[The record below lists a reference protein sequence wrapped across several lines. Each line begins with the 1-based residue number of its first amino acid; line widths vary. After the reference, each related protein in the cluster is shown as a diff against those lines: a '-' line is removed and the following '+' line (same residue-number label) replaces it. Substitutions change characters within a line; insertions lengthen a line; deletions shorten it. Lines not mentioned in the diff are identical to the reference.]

1 MQGQLSELDVRS
13 ILQLIELGQ
22 RTGELY
28 VETYGL
34 SSMGDVL
41 DNGASTASI
50 SPASLGGAASAWIVF
65 FINGQIVY
73 AGETSGRLNRLQDFL
88 KSTNTAVDINQAIAA
103 QVAPFNLPEYGML
116 WTLLE
121 NGSLSP
127 GRGRAILRQM
137 IEETLFELLS
147 LHHGTFVFNLSPA
160 LSPQLTTFEIAPL
173 VAKTTQH
180 IQMWH
185 QLQPHIQSL
194 KQCPVLVTDAES
206 HPRLETLSPVLPWM
220 NGKTTIVQLARYLDW
235 DMLTMAKALYPHIK
249 QGLVQTTA
257 PLPPSKT
264 TQPKRVWQRERVPRV
279 VCIDDGLTIRQT
291 IEGILDTHGY
301 EVTSIANPLRALGLL
316 FQLKPDLIL
325 CDIAMPELEGYE
337 LCAMIRQSALF
348 REIPIVMLTGKGD
361 FIDRVKARMAGATDY
376 LTKPFGEHELLTLV
390 EKYVGQG
397 NPERS
402 QPEHLLAAEIAD
414 ALSI

>member
-28 VETYGL
+28 VETYG
-34 SSMGDVL
+34 S
-41 DNGASTASI
+41 ASTGDALGNI
-50 SPASLGGAASAWIVF
+50 SGSSLVWPSSAWIVF

-88 KSTNTAVDINQAIAA
+88 RNTNTAVDVNQAIAA

-121 NGSLSP
+121 NRALSP
-127 GRGRAILRQM
+127 ERGRAILRQM

-147 LHHGTFVFNLSPA
+147 LHHGTFVFNLSSA

-173 VAKTTQH
+173 VAKTTQQ

-185 QLQPHIQSL
+185 RLQPHIQSF
-194 KQCPVLVTDAES
+194 KQCPVLVEAQPGGAADL
-206 HPRLETLSPVLPWM
+206 PQLENLGQVLPWI
-220 NGKTTIVQLARYLDW
+220 NGETSIVQMARYLDW
-235 DMLTMAKALYPHIK
+235 DMLTLAKALYPHIK
-249 QGLVQTTA
+249 QGLIQATA
-257 PLPPSKT
+257 PFPPSKT
-264 TQPKRVWQRERVPRV
+264 DQPNRLWQRERVPRV
-279 VCIDDGLTIRQT
+279 VCIDDGLTVRQT
-291 IEGILDTHGY
+291 VEGILDTHGY
-301 EVTSIANPLRALGLL
+301 EVTSIANPLKALGLL

-337 LCAMIRQSALF
+337 LCAMIRQSTLF

-376 LTKPFGEHELLTLV
+376 LTKPFGEYELLTLV